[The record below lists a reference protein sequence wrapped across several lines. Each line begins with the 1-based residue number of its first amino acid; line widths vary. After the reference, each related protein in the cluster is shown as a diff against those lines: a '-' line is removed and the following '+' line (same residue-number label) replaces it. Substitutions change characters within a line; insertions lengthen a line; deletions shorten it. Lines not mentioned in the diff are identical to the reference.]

1 MLHNRDR
8 LFYGMK
14 SLNKLFHK
22 CELDDSQL
30 WNDLLLPDCILE
42 SGVSKCTVLFDI
54 LPDFCQVFFHS
65 FRIFVLDD
73 SL

>member
-1 MLHNRDR
+1 MIVLHKVDDVVHDR

-42 SGVSKCTVLFDI
+42 SGVLNCIIRYS
-54 LPDFCQVFFHS
+54 S
-65 FRIFVLDD
+65 
-73 SL
+73 